1 MTLKEF
7 RNVNI
12 DSRILI
18 TVLSEQIDW
27 LDCVEVDY
35 TKEINL
41 DYILDLYA
49 LGAKV
54 HWVSVN
60 HALNVLDITVTVNTN
75 HPLYRWSMIAERSGR
90 I

>member
-7 RNVNI
+7 RSVNI
-12 DSRILI
+12 DSRIMI
-18 TVLSEQIDW
+18 TVLSEQTEW

-35 TKEINL
+35 TRDINI
-41 DYILDLYA
+41 DYMLDLYA

-54 HWVSVN
+54 RWVGVN
-60 HALNVLDITVTVNTN
+60 HALNVLSITVTVNTN

-90 I
+90 V

>member
-7 RNVNI
+7 RSVNI

-18 TVLSEQIDW
+18 TVLSEQTEW

-35 TKEINL
+35 TRDINI
-41 DYILDLYA
+41 DYMLDLYA

-54 HWVSVN
+54 RWVDVN
-60 HALNVLDITVTVNTN
+60 HALNVLSITVTVNTN

-90 I
+90 V